1 MKMLDFIVI
10 LQIAPL
16 GPDSGKI
23 LWCSLKKHL
32 KLRTVQGHPLPLI
45 SLIELSKLYG
55 LPFWAAS

>member
-45 SLIELSKLYG
+45 PLIELSKLYG
-55 LPFWAAS
+55 LRF